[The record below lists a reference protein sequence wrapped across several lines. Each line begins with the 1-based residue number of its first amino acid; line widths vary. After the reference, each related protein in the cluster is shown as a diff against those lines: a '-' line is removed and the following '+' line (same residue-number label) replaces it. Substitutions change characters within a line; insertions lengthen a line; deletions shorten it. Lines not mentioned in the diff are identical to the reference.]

1 MTLADTLT
9 QEVSHAHGRCTV
21 GAVTARCLGWAL
33 LALALGAL
41 LGAGAAYSARPGHAS
56 IGVPT
61 PAHAVGPD
69 VPTDDP
75 YEPDIDYPALQPV
88 IDFDLRRIGNAIEV
102 WEYPVPAGW
111 IAYSVPGEEITPPDE
126 LKDLDEVRFRPEG
139 EELVG
144 GYSLRVKAI
153 DNHKSPLDE
162 RNVKLS
168 DFERIYEDVEV
179 LEQDDEWVYLRFRAE
194 NNTLRYNFF
203 HWFAAPGVTEATLEM
218 SVAGRAVDEPGLRDL
233 FERFAEQVRPLD

>member
-1 MTLADTLT
+1 M
-9 QEVSHAHGRCTV
+9 
-21 GAVTARCLGWAL
+21 GAVTARGLGWAL
-33 LALALGAL
+33 LALAVGVA
-41 LGAGAAYSARPGHAS
+41 LGAGAAYATRPGHDPD
-56 IGVPT
+56 GVPK

-75 YEPDIDYPALQPV
+75 YAEDYEYPALRS
-88 IDFDLRRIGNAIEV
+88 IAEFDTYRIGNAIEE

-111 IAYSVPGEEITPPDE
+111 IAYSVPGEDITPPKKVE
-126 LKDLDEVRFRPEG
+126 SLDEVRFRPED

-179 LEQDDEWVYLRFRAE
+179 LEQDDEWVYFRFRAE

-203 HWFAAPGVTEATLEM
+203 HWFAAPGSTEATLEM
-218 SVAGRAVDEPGLRDL
+218 SVAGRAVDEVGLRDL
-233 FERFAEQVRPLD
+233 FERFADQVRPLD